1 MGETVNLI
9 TVFSACLLLSYLLH
23 RFFVRRG
30 VPLLLYPALALLGL
44 LLLVV
49 FGQMYEG
56 ARTEAVITV
65 YGRLMIS
72 FLGQL
77 AGITVNLLF
86 FYLDK
91 KAKRK

>member
-44 LLLVV
+44 LLLVI
-49 FGQMYEG
+49 FGKICAG
-56 ARTEAVITV
+56 ALTDAAATV
-65 YGRLMIS
+65 YRRLMIS